1 ANGDPRSLDAFLA
14 AIDLARRDDGTLLA
28 SAVRC
33 SPDGVWLDERP
44 VPDPRTKP
52 LRAVRFSV
60 GQVAQDRNC
69 EDGEYV
75 LLAPLRAAGPVG
87 EAGERFATAAR
98 STPAAVGASVL
109 RFVRQGLTTGL
120 LEPRQG

>member
-1 ANGDPRSLDAFLA
+1 
-14 AIDLARRDDGTLLA
+14 LLA

-33 SPDGVWLDERP
+33 SPDGVWIDERP

-60 GQVAQDRNC
+60 GQVAQDRNF
-69 EDGEYV
+69 EEGEYV
-75 LLAPLRAAGPVG
+75 LLSELHAAGSVD
-87 EAGERFATAAR
+87 EAVARFATAAR
-98 STPAAVGASVL
+98 STPDAVRASVL

-120 LEPRQG
+120 LEPR